1 MSHQSELLLDAH
13 RRALCCALPAI
24 AIGRE
29 WVLLY
34 SSQRHGI
41 SLATMYRRSQMLAG
55 PSLLVVGD
63 KRGAVFGGLLSTVL
77 KPSSRKKYLGS
88 SDSFVFTDVTG
99 KLELFLST
107 GPSVQPFAATE
118 ALYDSFAPSVTAT
131 RLQVLAA
138 WLSMLLAC
146 AGINRYFV
154 LCLTDTLALGGGG
167 HFAIQLDGDLTTGTS
182 GPCETY
188 GSPCLAHDEDY
199 IVKNVELWGFAH
211 ASRYSPRQAAWHEPT
226 QAPGLHG
233 W

>member
-107 GPSVQPFAATE
+107 G
-118 ALYDSFAPSVTAT
+118 
-131 RLQVLAA
+131 
-138 WLSMLLAC
+138 
-146 AGINRYFV
+146 INRYFV
-154 LCLTDTLALGGGG
+154 LCLIDNLALGGGG